1 MPTLLRDRRSDTD
14 VKLKDIE
21 LPKMDLSKIDL
32 SKIDL
37 SKVEIPKVDLS
48 KVEIPKLERPTPDEL
63 GKAVAAAATTIGLA
77 KAKPRRWPWFVAAG
91 LAIATAGWVAM
102 NWSTIRARLER
113 YQARLN
119 ERMMSVQGEEAW
131 DDAVAFTSAE
141 TKQIESSL
149 DAVAPGDATLDDY
162 PAGLGVSR
170 EPIGSSRS

>member
-1 MPTLLRDRRSDTD
+1 MPTLIRDRRSDTD
-14 VKLKDIE
+14 VKLRDIE

-32 SKIDL
+32 SK
-37 SKVEIPKVDLS
+37 VELPKVDLS
-48 KVEIPKLERPTPDEL
+48 KVELPKLERPTPDDV

-77 KAKPRRWPWFVAAG
+77 KARPRRWPYIVLGG

-102 NWSTIRARLER
+102 NWSTIRARLDR
-113 YQARLN
+113 FAAKMNQ
-119 ERMMSVQGEEAW
+119 RMTNVQGEEAW

-141 TKQIESSL
+141 THPMESSL
-149 DAVAPGDATLDDY
+149 DAVGPTDTTLDDY